1 MVVRLR
7 AMASIPPGSRQRCS
21 LCQVEIQ
28 GMAGGNDLVY
38 FSHGGPGTRSKLWA
52 RVCQFLNSDEKKRQC
67 LNQDPVLRGET
78 KPGDGFD
85 EAPLIQLP
93 GLGSDPHPPA

>member
-1 MVVRLR
+1 
-7 AMASIPPGSRQRCS
+7 
-21 LCQVEIQ
+21 
-28 GMAGGNDLVY
+28 MAGGNDLVY

-93 GLGSDPHPPA
+93 GLGSEPHPPA